1 MRLFQVGGSIRD
13 ELLGVPS
20 HDLDFSVEAL
30 SFEAM
35 VEELEA
41 RGFRIWQTR
50 PEYATVRAQFPDKG
64 PSCDFVLARRDGFYS
79 DGRRPDSVE
88 PGTLLDDLSRRGF
101 TMNALARST
110 DLFGQVLIRGGI
122 IDPFDG
128 VADIRSKLIRT
139 VGDPAE
145 RINEDALRAM
155 RALRFSVTL
164 GFDIADDLRYVLHTE
179 RVADSLQSIA
189 ADRMRDEL
197 TKMFKVDQRK
207 TLAIIREYP
216 SIFDVVFSDEKNI
229 WLKPTSEA
237 K

>member
-79 DGRRPDSVE
+79 DGRRPDSIAA
-88 PGTLLDDLSRRGF
+88 GSLYDDLARRDF
-101 TMNALARST
+101 TINAIAREW
-110 DLFGQVLIRGGI
+110 DIPGAPY
-122 IDPFDG
+122 IDPFG
-128 VADIRSKLIRT
+128 GLKDITSKLIQT

-145 RINEDALRAM
+145 RITEDSLRAL

-164 GFDIADDLRYVLHTE
+164 GFDIADDLRYVLKTE
-179 RVADSLQSIA
+179 RTSHALEAVAPE
-189 ADRMRDEL
+189 RMHIEL
-197 TKMFKVDQRK
+197 TKMIKADQER
-207 TLAIIREYP
+207 TLNIIREYP
-216 SIFDVVFSDEKNI
+216 NLFRVVFSNRVGI
-229 WLKPTSEA
+229 WLKPTLED